1 MYIAIPVLIYAGER
15 MFRTIRS
22 EIYNVEVVKVRMLA
36 DLSPSLRTS
45 LSSDCSS
52 QATIYPGKVLSLK
65 LMKPAGFTFRSGM
78 HIYVQCPEISRFEW
92 YVVHSLWI

>member
-45 LSSDCSS
+45 LKLRLFFTGNNLPWEGVVFEADEACRIHISQWHAHICSV
-52 QATIYPGKVLSLK
+52 P
-65 LMKPAGFTFRSGM
+65 
-78 HIYVQCPEISRFEW
+78 
-92 YVVHSLWI
+92 